1 MDREL
6 KLIMNCYFQSTGRLL
21 FWQRDE
27 AMQVLE
33 DKILEFLLTVMGKIQ
48 YLESCKALLD
58 EVAPMQTIS
67 DSAVLKLSDS
77 LVDRNLVSY
86 FDLKADAL
94 RRYEIAQN
102 QMFDMDILLM
112 DNRQSVIDGDPGAL
126 ALGACLS
133 WLGLDPE
140 SSPAAAL
147 RYWTVLAYTGDRF
160 AMQAL
165 QYAYARQGDES
176 NAQLWEQILQI
187 FCETDRLFTITVPA
201 HFLNELRQD
210 AVDTAQVI
218 LAVRRK
224 CADDNQ
230 ELLPIPLLQ
239 YAIDSH
245 EDVATKLQNLYA
257 PPETYHTML
266 ARQTHKD
273 PKPVGFDI

>member
-1 MDREL
+1 MDKDL
-6 KLIMNCYFQSTGRLL
+6 KQLINCYFNATGRLL
-21 FWQRDE
+21 FWQRDD

-33 DKILEFLLTVMGKIQ
+33 DQILELILTVLDKTE
-48 YLESCKALLD
+48 YLASCKKLLD
-58 EVAPMQTIS
+58 DVAPMQTVS
-67 DSAVLKLSDS
+67 DRAVLKLSDS
-77 LVDRNLVSY
+77 LVSRELVSY

-94 RRYEIAQN
+94 QRYEITQN

-112 DNRQSVIDGDPGAL
+112 DNRKSVIDGDPGAL

-140 SSPAAAL
+140 SSPAAAI
-147 RYWTVLAYTGDRF
+147 RYWTVLAYSGDRF
-160 AMQAL
+160 AMNAL
-165 QYAYARQGDES
+165 EYAYKAQKDEN
-176 NAQLWEQILQI
+176 NAVLWQQIRQI
-187 FCETDRLFTITVPA
+187 FNETDRMFTITVPA
-201 HFLNELRQD
+201 HFLTELRED

-224 CADDNQ
+224 CTDDGQ

-239 YAIDSH
+239 YAIDSK

-266 ARQTHKD
+266 ARQAHKENN
-273 PKPVGFDI
+273 PVGFNV